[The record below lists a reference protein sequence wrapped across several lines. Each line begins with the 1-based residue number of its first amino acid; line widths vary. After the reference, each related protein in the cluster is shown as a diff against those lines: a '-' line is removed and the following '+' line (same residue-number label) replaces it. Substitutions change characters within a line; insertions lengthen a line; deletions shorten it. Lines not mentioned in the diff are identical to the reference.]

1 MGKHIDTVKVL
12 RATGRGSDYFGSCE
26 CCKKPVSEVFVMERR
41 RVFRR
46 SDNSTYDSPVGGG
59 LYGHKD
65 CLIKAFG
72 AANIER

>member
-12 RATGRGSDYFGSCE
+12 RSTGRGSDYFGACE
-26 CCKKPVSEVFVMERR
+26 CCKKPVSEAFVMERR

-72 AANIER
+72 DANIER